1 MSRKSHEL
9 IVFPITSYERIISCV
24 LFFCSAPQAALL
36 KFDEV
41 SRNHLMDMD
50 KISDNDHAAEKNQTS
65 RHEAEEN
72 AQKLTQYFDHRSE

>member
-36 KFDEV
+36 KLDEV
-41 SRNHLMDMD
+41 SRNHLMEMD
-50 KISDNDHAAEKNQTS
+50 KISDNNHAEKYQPS
-65 RHEAEEN
+65 SPGAERGC
-72 AQKLTQYFDHRSE
+72 AKTYAIF